1 MKRFVLWAWVVLSL
15 ARGVSA
21 LYISAHAE
29 DWPDG
34 LCYPDSVFVHWLDSQ
49 NNEGWSYG
57 RVRGPEGSPSVYSF
71 SWCSNISESQYIPVY
86 SFISELC
93 VKLNTGV
100 EQYWPLSELYVDCD
114 PAPFPIDLPFGTFNG
129 CEAMETGMADP
140 VLPQSLQLEQNYPNP
155 FNPNTNI
162 SFYLPFGGQV
172 QLVVRNLLGQQVA
185 EIVNDQLTAGNHER
199 QFSASNLSSGL
210 YLYTLTFNGQFVM
223 ARSMLLVK

>member
-1 MKRFVLWAWVVLSL
+1 MKRFVLWAWLVLSL

-86 SFISELC
+86 SFVSELC
-93 VKLNTGV
+93 VKLDTGV

-129 CEAMETGMADP
+129 CEAMETGVGDQ
-140 VLPQSLQLEQNYPNP
+140 VLPQAFELEQNYPNP
-155 FNPNTNI
+155 FNPSTTI
-162 SFYLPFGGQV
+162 KFSLPLANHV
-172 QLVVRNLLGQQVA
+172 TLMVRNLSGQLVSVLANEQMS
-185 EIVNDQLTAGNHER
+185 AGEHE
-199 QFSASNLSSGL
+199 FVFNADNLSSGL
-210 YLYTLTFNGQFVM
+210 YFYTLIFND
-223 ARSMLLVK
+223 RSVTKQMLLIK